1 MAYDLH
7 LEERINRIFADR
19 KLKYRH
25 LKMMGG
31 LCYMLDEKMC
41 CGIVKQQL
49 MARVGP
55 ENYEQCLAKE
65 GCSEMNFTGRGLKG
79 YVFVNQDELDM
90 DSELEFY
97 IDLCIGHNPE
107 AKRSKKKAKAK

>member
-1 MAYDLH
+1 MAYDTH
-7 LEERINRIFADR
+7 LAERIDRIFADR
-19 KLKYRH
+19 KLAYHH

-41 CGIVKQQL
+41 CSIIKKQL

-55 ENYEQCLAKE
+55 VNYQQCLTNE

-79 YVFVNQDELDM
+79 YIFVDQNALDM
-90 DSELEFY
+90 DSELAFY
-97 IDLCIGHNPE
+97 IDLCIQYNPE
-107 AKRSKKKAKAK
+107 AKRSKKK